1 MGTHASGTAL
11 ERHSGTTDSGR
22 TVRSVPQAGDV
33 LASART
39 ARADVY
45 TIRIIPTT
53 ALLTA
58 TRHSAALEKVRELA
72 RALAVD
78 GWFTCNHTHY
88 ARVANFRDAE
98 GHGTNRLRW

>member
-1 MGTHASGTAL
+1 MGTHVSGTAL
-11 ERHSGTTDSGR
+11 ERSTGTTDF
-22 TVRSVPQAGDV
+22 RSVPQTGDV

-58 TRHSAALEKVRELA
+58 TRHSAALDKVRELA
-72 RALAVD
+72 RALAID
-78 GWFTCNHTHY
+78 GWFTCNHPHD
-88 ARVANFRDAE
+88 ARVANFRDAS
-98 GHGTNRLRW
+98 GHDTNRLRW